1 MFISQRILHP
11 HPGKSEMAIE
21 RVHRMA
27 GILSR
32 HGART
37 RIGRVTAG
45 AGAGEIHLYAG
56 FSTMAVGTAAAANMA
71 KDAAYLEL
79 MADRES
85 NPAGDVEGPNVARI
99 VMGEPHASDR
109 VRMQRTYSLSRDKL
123 KPALELLVDFVD
135 TIKDHPV
142 NLMAAVPVLSD
153 NMSALTVVYGFPDLR
168 VFGEMVDTIGTSE
181 AFQEMLVKAS
191 DLGTLRKARVITAID

>member
-1 MFISQRILHP
+1 MFISQRIMHP
-11 HPGKSEMAIE
+11 YPGKSEMAID

-32 HGART
+32 HGAKT

-71 KDAAYLEL
+71 KDAAYLKL

-109 VRMQRTYSLSRDKL
+109 VRMQRNYSLSRDNL
-123 KPALELLVDFVD
+123 KPALELLGEFVD

-142 NLMAAVPVLSD
+142 NLAAAVPVLSD
-153 NMSALTVVYGFPDLR
+153 NMNSLTVIYGFPDLH
-168 VFGEMVDTIGTSE
+168 VFAEMGDPIGTSD
-181 AFQEMLVKAS
+181 ALQALLV
-191 DLGTLRKARVITAID
+191 RR